1 MNKKLEAA
9 KQETAAEKLRADKI
23 QHDLTYALQ
32 ENIELRTGTTA
43 SESRVI
49 LVDTVLKREG
59 DVELTYRLKD
69 CSHLEDSI
77 NCGVCGLMM
86 WTPYMYVLSPMK
98 PRFRSTHIYPAS
110 PNADMSSAY
119 PVSKI
124 GSPLYSP
131 NTR

>member
-49 LVDTVLKREG
+49 LVDAV
-59 DVELTYRLKD
+59 
-69 CSHLEDSI
+69 
-77 NCGVCGLMM
+77 
-86 WTPYMYVLSPMK
+86 
-98 PRFRSTHIYPAS
+98 
-110 PNADMSSAY
+110 
-119 PVSKI
+119 
-124 GSPLYSP
+124 
-131 NTR
+131 